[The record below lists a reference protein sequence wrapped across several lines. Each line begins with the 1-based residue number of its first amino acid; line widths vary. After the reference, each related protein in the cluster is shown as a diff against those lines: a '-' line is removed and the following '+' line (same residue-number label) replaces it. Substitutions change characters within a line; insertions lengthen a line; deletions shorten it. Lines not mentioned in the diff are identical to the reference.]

1 MRERGVRKKLIGV
14 VVGTKMDKTAV
25 VLVKRLKKH
34 NTYNKYIRRN
44 TKYLA
49 HDPNNICQEGD
60 RVRITESKPISK
72 LKRWQVVVI
81 VEKAEFIDS
90 KAENDQDQELQ

>member
-14 VVGTKMDKTAV
+14 VVGTKMDKTVV

-49 HDPNNICQEGD
+49 HDPENTCETGD
-60 RVRITESKPISK
+60 RVKITESRPISK
-72 LKRWQVVVI
+72 LKRWQVVEI

>member
-1 MRERGVRKKLIGV
+1 MRERGVRKKLTGV

-25 VLVKRLKKH
+25 VLVKQLKKH
-34 NTYNKYIRRN
+34 NTYNKYVRRN

-49 HDPNNICQEGD
+49 HDPNNICQAGD

-72 LKRWQVVVI
+72 LKRWQVVEI
-81 VEKAEFIDS
+81 VEKAEVIDS
-90 KAENDQDQELQ
+90 NVDMDQDQELQ

>member
-72 LKRWQVVVI
+72 LKRWQVVEI

>member
-14 VVGTKMDKTAV
+14 VVGTKMDKTVV

-34 NTYNKYIRRN
+34 NTYNKYIRKN

-49 HDPNNICQEGD
+49 HDPESTCETGD
-60 RVRITESKPISK
+60 RVKITESRPISK
-72 LKRWQVVVI
+72 LKRWQVVEI
-81 VEKAEFIDS
+81 VEKAEAIESD
-90 KAENDQDQELQ
+90 ADNAQDQEQQ

>member
-1 MRERGVRKKLIGV
+1 MRERGVRKKLTGV

-25 VLVKRLKKH
+25 VMVNRLKKH
-34 NTYNKYIRRN
+34 NTYNKYVRRN

-49 HDPNNICQEGD
+49 HDPNNICQAGD

-72 LKRWQVVVI
+72 LKRWQVVEI
-81 VEKAEFIDS
+81 LEKAEIIDS
-90 KAENDQDQELQ
+90 NADEIQGQE